1 MNFKMRK
8 AKVYFSRACL
18 PAGREF
24 AGIIE
29 ELEKN
34 KRYRFVYDRGYSND
48 PISLTMPI
56 KKREYIFEEFPP
68 FFDGLLPEGVMLE
81 GLIRRLKIDSN
92 DLFGQLMAVGH
103 DMVGAVT
110 VEAII

>member
-1 MNFKMRK
+1 MRK
-8 AKVYFSRACL
+8 AQVYFSGEL
-18 PAGREF
+18 

-29 ELEKN
+29 EVEKN
-34 KRYRFVYDRGYSND
+34 KRYKFAYESGYAGD
-48 PISLTMPI
+48 PVSLTMPV
-56 KKREYIFEEFPP
+56 KKSEYIFEGFPP

-81 GLIRRLKIDSN
+81 GLVRRLKIDSN

-110 VEAII
+110 VEEII